1 MNPQLHKS
9 SPSEL
14 LQRQFVENRYEATIW
29 LAKHISKKEKKTVSM
44 TIDEKSGHTRKL
56 TNCKKEKKI
65 YFLMEIAKEHH
76 QKQHKLKS

>member
-1 MNPQLHKS
+1 MNLQSHKS
-9 SPSEL
+9 SPCEL
-14 LQRQFVENRYEATIW
+14 LQRQFVENRYDATIW
-29 LAKHISKKEKKTVSM
+29 LAKHMSKKEKTVSM

-65 YFLMEIAKEHH
+65 YFPNGNDWRHH